1 MVTQL
6 TGVVVTGLGVG
17 LGLLGLVRGAGA
29 EYWASEQ
36 GGTEICISYGYQYG
50 GSFDDDGAELELE
63 PAANFGLSGSYARS
77 DQPGLHGEGAYSR
90 QRTRVNLRQ
99 SNVEEP
105 EYVFDVDMHYFLLGA
120 IYDFP
125 RSRQVIPFAGLY
137 LGAATANPVGDR
149 YDTETFFAFA
159 PVGGLKAYFTPTVGL
174 RAQARLLAPISLES
188 GTIFCSNGDCAVSIS
203 AGSVLWQGDVSV
215 GALLHF

>member
-1 MVTQL
+1 MVVF
-6 TGVVVTGLGVG
+6 GIGFGLGV
-17 LGLLGLVRGAGA
+17 LCIVPEAGAG
-29 EYWASEQ
+29 YWAAED
-36 GGTEICISYGYQYG
+36 GGNEICFSYGYQYG
-50 GSFDDDGAELELE
+50 GSLDSDAGELEFE
-63 PAANFGLSGSYARS
+63 SAPNFGVSGSYARS
-77 DQPGLHGEGAYSR
+77 NQPELHGEGAYSR

-105 EYVFDVDMHYFLLGA
+105 EYLFDIDMHYFLLGA

-125 RSRQVIPFAGLY
+125 QSRQVIPFAGFY
-137 LGAATANPVGDR
+137 LGAATANPVGDQ

-159 PVGGLKAYFTPTVGL
+159 PVGGLKAYFTSNLGL

-188 GTIFCSNGDCAVSIS
+188 GSIFCSRGECAFSIS
-203 AGSVLWQGDVSV
+203 GGSVLWQGDVSV